1 MAPADVGLGGLLGSR
16 LFLALFHFDF
26 EQLCPEHVPGHG
38 AIAVLGTI
46 ALALYNNVCRNMRQ
60 AHSRLSF
67 VHVLAAGTTRSHDIG
82 PHIAVL
88 DVDFDAIIDHRIDSY
103 TGE

>member
-46 ALALYNNVCRNMRQ
+46 ALALTTM
-60 AHSRLSF
+60 F
-67 VHVLAAGTTRSHDIG
+67 VGICVRRTADSGLFTCWPPAPPDPITMVPPSLVLIANLIGTTTTRLHVN
-82 PHIAVL
+82 PAN
-88 DVDFDAIIDHRIDSY
+88 
-103 TGE
+103 